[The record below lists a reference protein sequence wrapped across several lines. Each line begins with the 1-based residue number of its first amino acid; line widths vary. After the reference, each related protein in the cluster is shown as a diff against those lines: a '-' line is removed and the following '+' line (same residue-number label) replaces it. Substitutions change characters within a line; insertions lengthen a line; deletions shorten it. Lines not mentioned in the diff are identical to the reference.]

1 MRHGRIQ
8 TELFQKN
15 RGVVGEVFGPVSCYS
30 CDNVHDY
37 GIDIKGQTPLGKL
50 INVGTIEITESDGSI
65 QEIPST
71 VTVCENC
78 LEDLLEAK
86 RIQEE

>member
-1 MRHGRIQ
+1 MRDETIQ

-15 RGVVGEVFGPVSCYS
+15 RGVVGEAFGSVSCYS
-30 CDNVHDY
+30 CDNVHGY
-37 GIDIKGQTPLGKL
+37 GIDIKGQTPLGEL
-50 INVGTIEITESDGSI
+50 LDIGTIKITNSDGST
-65 QEIPST
+65 QEIPDT
-71 VTVCENC
+71 ETVCENC